1 VGEMASLLIYTD
13 VVGKTG
19 RDADYSPHLVP
30 RSRMSMSYIS
40 SPPGACMACCGT
52 ALALVVGENTR

>member
-19 RDADYSPHLVP
+19 RDADYSLQLVP
-30 RSRMSMSYIS
+30 RSIMSRSYS
-40 SPPGACMACCGT
+40 HSPPGPAWP
-52 ALALVVGENTR
+52 VVGRL